1 MCNNIYMMGSSSMR
15 LKRFSCLVLICQII
29 FVTTTIITP
38 TSSLLTITWEEH
50 EKWMNYHGRVYENE
64 MEKEFRFAVFKE
76 NLEFIHAFNREKS
89 WSFRLGVNKFADLT
103 NHEFRALRATGYKSP
118 LIHSLNDDGTPSPPN
133 TFRYNNFTAIPR
145 SLNWKN
151 KGAVTPVK
159 DQGQCGSCW
168 AFSAVA
174 AVEGIHAISTG
185 NLISLS
191 EQQLIDCNTMNMSCK
206 NGGNMGQAFE
216 FIINNNGLTDDHNYP
231 YTGVNGT
238 GCRSKISPAIKAA
251 AWITGYK
258 SVPINDEM
266 ALLQAVAN
274 QPVSVVIQAGQ
285 KAFQFYRKGVFS
297 GSCGYNL
304 DHGVTIVGYGKTV
317 EGREYWV
324 VKNSWGL
331 GWGEEGYARMARGVS
346 DPRGL
351 CGLAMAP
358 SYPTVAA

>member
-191 EQQLIDCNTMNMSCK
+191 EQQLIDCNTMNMGCK
-206 NGGNMGQAFE
+206 NGGGVGQAFE
-216 FIINNNGLTDDHNYP
+216 YIINNKGLTDDHSYP
-231 YTGVNGT
+231 YSGLNRT
-238 GCRSKISPAIKAA
+238 GCRNRISPAAG
-251 AWITGYK
+251 ITGYEL
-258 SVPINDEM
+258 VPVNNET

-274 QPVSVVIQAGQ
+274 QPVSVSIDVGQ
-285 KAFQFYRKGVFS
+285 PASAFQFYRSGVFS
-297 GSCGYNL
+297 GSCGTQLNH
-304 DHGVTIVGYGKTV
+304 DVAIVGYGKTIN
-317 EGREYWV
+317 GTDYWV

-331 GWGEEGYARMARGVS
+331 EWGEMGYIRMERGIS
-346 DPRGL
+346 DTKGL
-351 CGLAMAP
+351 CGLAMSA
-358 SYPTVAA
+358 SYPTVA